1 MLQKIGFIIAFFFF
15 IIHQNSA
22 RHIVGG
28 DVQYECLSI
37 DTINGTSTYLIT
49 FSMYRDAAA
58 ANAAGFDNDATF
70 GVFVGNESS
79 GSFFRGVNNIPVQD
93 ISRITEVGSN
103 PCIIVPPGVRV
114 EKGIYRFELTLPIL
128 EDESYM
134 IAYQRCC
141 RNVTINNI
149 VRPEEKGAAFTVEI
163 SPTSQISCNNSPVF
177 NLFPPIVI
185 CLGEE
190 VNFDHGATDAEGDQ
204 LVYEFCAP
212 LTAGGQDGVNGGDPN
227 SCTGVRPDPNRCLPP
242 FEEVQFVL
250 PRFSSVNPLG
260 GSPQITI
267 NPTTGRINGIPNVEG
282 QFVVGVCVKEF
293 RDGELIGAIRR
304 DFQFN
309 VAPCEQT
316 VVADI
321 AATADLGP
329 QMHEVVSCGETTID
343 FVNESF
349 EEANIISYEWNF
361 NIDGEDVIKTSR
373 DASYA
378 FPGLGF
384 YTGTMIINKNTECA
398 DTASIEVNIFP
409 DIEAD
414 FSFSY
419 DTCVSG
425 PVQFIDLSSS
435 GAGPIVNWEWTFQD
449 SLTADIQFAEHQFS
463 TPGEKAVTLVVEDS
477 NQCSDTIVSSILW
490 QPAPS
495 TIIVEPTSFI
505 GCAPANILFNNLTS
519 PIDSTYLIEWDFGD
533 GSDGSGEISPFHVF
547 NEEGRYDVSIEITT
561 PIGCTT
567 STIFR
572 DWILIEPKPT
582 AGFTFTPETPSSFN
596 KELTFTD
603 VSEGATGY
611 QYIFDDLGV
620 SFDSDPIFLFPDT
633 GIYVVQQVVVNEYSC
648 TDTMTAIIDIAP
660 TTNIIMPTAF
670 TPNNDALNDVFIG
683 LGLNDGV
690 SDYEFNIF
698 NRWGEKVFGTDDTSI
713 GWNGKKNNSGRE
725 SPSGVYVFVIDY
737 ITSRGKNEQIKGHV
751 TLVR

>member
-1 MLQKIGFIIAFFFF
+1 MYKRQIIAFFFF
-15 IIHQNSA
+15 LSHQADA

-28 DVQYECLSI
+28 DVEYECLSV
-37 DTINGTSTYLIT
+37 DTISGRATFLIT
-49 FSMYRDAAA
+49 YSIYRDAAA
-58 ANAAGFDNDATF
+58 ANAAGFDPDATF
-70 GVFVGNESS
+70 GVFTGN
-79 GSFFRGVNNIPVQD
+79 GSTWRFARSVNNIPPQD

-114 EKGIYRFELTLPIL
+114 EKGIYQFELTLPIL

-149 VRPEEKGAAFTVEI
+149 VRPDEKGAAFTIEI
-163 SPTSQISCNNSPVF
+163 SPTSQKTCNNSPSF
-177 NLFPPIVI
+177 NKFPPIVI

-190 VNFDHGATDAEGDQ
+190 VNFDHSATDPEGDQ

-250 PRFSSVNPLG
+250 PNYSSVNPLG
-260 GSPQITI
+260 GAPRITM
-267 NPTTGRINGIPNVEG
+267 NSTTGRINGIPNIEG

-293 RDGELIGAIRR
+293 RDGELIGTIRR

-309 VAPCEQT
+309 VTPCEQT

-321 AATADLGP
+321 AATADIGP
-329 QMHEVVSCGETTID
+329 QMYEIVSCGETSVD
-343 FVNESF
+343 FVNQSF

-361 NIDGEDVIKTSR
+361 NIDGEEVIKNTR
-373 DASYA
+373 DATFA
-378 FPGLGF
+378 FPGLGS
-384 YTGTMIINKNTECA
+384 YVGTMIINKDTECA
-398 DTASIEVNIFP
+398 DTASIEVNVFP
-409 DIEAD
+409 NIEAD
-414 FSFSY
+414 FVFDY
-419 DTCVSG
+419 GTCIAG
-425 PVQFIDLSSS
+425 PVQFIDQSTS
-435 GAGPIVNWEWTFQD
+435 GAGAIINWEWTFQD
-449 SLTADIQFAEHQFS
+449 SLMATLPLAEHQFL
-463 TPGEKAVTLVVEDS
+463 TPGNKDVRLIVEDINECQDTLVS
-477 NQCSDTIVSSILW
+477 TILW

-505 GCAPANILFNNLTS
+505 GCAPANIFFNNLTS

-547 NEEGRYDVSIEITT
+547 DEEGRYDVSIDITT

-567 STIFR
+567 SRIFR

-582 AGFTFTPETPSSFN
+582 AGFSFTPEVPSILN

-603 VSEGATGY
+603 ESEGAIGY
-611 QYIFDDLGV
+611 QYIFDNLGV
-620 SFDSDPIFLFPDT
+620 SFDSDPVFVFPDT

-648 TDTMTAIIDIAP
+648 TDTLSAIIDIAP
-660 TTNIIMPTAF
+660 TTNIFMPTAF

-683 LGLNDGV
+683 IGLSDGV
-690 SDYEFNIF
+690 SDYTFNIF
-698 NRWGEKVFGTDDTSI
+698 NRWGEKVFGTDDTSE

-737 ITSRGKNEQIKGHV
+737 VTSRGENEQIKGHV
-751 TLVR
+751 TLIR